1 MATEILV
8 TGSWTQA
15 SSHVERGCP
24 ARCQG
29 AQTLE
34 SWPWRGCDPRGP
46 CPRPASAAHTILG
59 CVIRPR
65 THTLTLLTEH
75 ILPKSALSGAPDGA
89 EAAHSLGARG
99 VRSSWQQAARPLKTP
114 GRVHVG
120 PFPASCG
127 RWKPRSSGLAS
138 PALTAP
144 TSQPSLA
151 LPSAL
156 RGEAGLFSS
165 NRRPLLWED

>member
-15 SSHVERGCP
+15 SSHVDRGCP
-24 ARCQG
+24 ARCPG

-46 CPRPASAAHTILG
+46 CPGPASAAHTILG

-75 ILPKSALSGAPDGA
+75 ILPNSSLSGAPDGA

-99 VRSSWQQAARPLKTP
+99 
-114 GRVHVG
+114 
-120 PFPASCG
+120 
-127 RWKPRSSGLAS
+127 PRSGR
-138 PALTAP
+138 PAWSLTR
-144 TSQPSLA
+144 TRLLFCRQR
-151 LPSAL
+151 LPSVLISRQGAWSSSAKGSGPP
-156 RGEAGLFSS
+156 RQPPAGPSF
-165 NRRPLLWED
+165 PPPGPAPGDAPWG